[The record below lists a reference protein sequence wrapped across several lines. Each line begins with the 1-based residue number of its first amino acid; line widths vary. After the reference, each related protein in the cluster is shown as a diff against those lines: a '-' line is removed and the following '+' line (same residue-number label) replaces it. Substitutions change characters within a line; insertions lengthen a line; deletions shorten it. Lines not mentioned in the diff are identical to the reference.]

1 MENKKITLN
10 EFWSEPELCAIHCD
24 TEEKAVKLLT
34 AFNKMGKR
42 WRNNQSYLE
51 ENNWRRF
58 KEKTCYEN
66 DGTYCDKGFYLGT
79 IYDVYEFEDVIL
91 EDK

>member
-10 EFWSEPELCAIHCD
+10 EFWSEPGLCAIHCD
-24 TEEKAVKLLT
+24 TEEKAIKLLT
-34 AFNKMGKR
+34 AFDKMGKR

-51 ENNWRRF
+51 ENKWRGF

-66 DGTYCDKGFYLGT
+66 DGTYGSIEDCTNEK
-79 IYDVYEFEDVIL
+79 VYEFEEVEL
-91 EDK
+91 